1 MFLSVFTFDTRRDHG
16 RPERGLTNA
25 ERRFMLNAERGDCA
39 SVVKILEQQQA
50 GEIPESLDINCTA
63 PLGRTSLSIAIIN
76 ENPEMIEILLE
87 SGIQTRDSLLLAIDE
102 QYVEGVELLLEHE
115 ERIWQPD
122 TPHSWEAIDPV
133 SAQVN
138 IGQTD
143 QL

>member
-1 MFLSVFTFDTRRDHG
+1 
-16 RPERGLTNA
+16 
-25 ERRFMLNAERGDCA
+25 
-39 SVVKILEQQQA
+39 
-50 GEIPESLDINCTA
+50 
-63 PLGRTSLSIAIIN
+63 
-76 ENPEMIEILLE
+76 MIEILLE
-87 SGIQTRDSLLLAIDE
+87 SGIQTQDSLLLAIDE